1 MKQFF
6 VYILA
11 NKKYGVL
18 YIGVTSNLLGRTWQH
33 RLEITNGFSS
43 KYKTKMLVYYEEHAT
58 AEAAIKREKQMKEW
72 QRMWKIEL
80 IEKMN
85 PSWKDLAEELGF
97 ERLA

>member
-6 VYILA
+6 VYILT

-18 YIGVTSNLLGRTWQH
+18 YVGVTSNLLRRTCQH
-33 RLEITNGFSS
+33 REEIANGFSS
-43 KYKTKMLVYYEEHAT
+43 KYKTKMLVYYEEHAS
-58 AEAAIKREKQMKEW
+58 AEFAIKREKQIKEW

-85 PSWKDLAEELGF
+85 PSWKDLAVELGF
-97 ERLA
+97 GSIA